1 MNRDAKILTKILA
14 VIRRKFIALNIFINK
29 NEKLKTN
36 KSSFKLIETSER
48 TSKPKENTKKG
59 IKIKAEIDDRKF

>member
-29 NEKLKTN
+29 NEKLKMN

-48 TSKPKENTKKG
+48 TK
-59 IKIKAEIDDRKF
+59 